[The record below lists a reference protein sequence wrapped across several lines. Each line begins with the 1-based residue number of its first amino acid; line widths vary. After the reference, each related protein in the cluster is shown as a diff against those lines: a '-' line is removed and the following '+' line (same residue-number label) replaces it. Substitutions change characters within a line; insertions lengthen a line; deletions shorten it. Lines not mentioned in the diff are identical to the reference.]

1 MEKISICK
9 YTIFRC
15 KILTFSE
22 RISSTYKSFFK
33 ELVGKWDLGNY
44 ANYDEIRRNNF
55 YGLGNITLP
64 VNTDINVNRIRSEE
78 YSGNV
83 NLNRVIQNKHKF
95 TFGVGYS
102 SYSIIKDMARY
113 LIKSSS
119 ITSPAMKGNEEYGS
133 INAAYVFQTLND
145 SILPTKGLS
154 FKIGGDYTNIIG
166 RSVNDVTITM
176 QKQICMFP

>member
-1 MEKISICK
+1 M
-9 YTIFRC
+9 
-15 KILTFSE
+15 
-22 RISSTYKSFFK
+22 
-33 ELVGKWDLGNY
+33 VGKWDLGNY

-113 LIKSSS
+113 LK
-119 ITSPAMKGNEEYGS
+119 NH
-133 INAAYVFQTLND
+133 L
-145 SILPTKGLS
+145 
-154 FKIGGDYTNIIG
+154 
-166 RSVNDVTITM
+166 R
-176 QKQICMFP
+176 